1 MEPYGLS
8 AEVLQ
13 KIVTVFS
20 NYSQIVQVKLYGSR
34 AMGSYWRGSDIDL
47 AIYGDCEE
55 ILGKI
60 MTQLDELP
68 TPYKFDVTDYSRID
82 NLELKEHID
91 RVGKTLYQK
100 I

>member
-34 AMGSYWRGSDIDL
+34 ALGSYWRGSDIDL